1 MHELSMAQG
10 ILNAV
15 IENAEKSG
23 ATEVKEVTIEIGK
36 LAHLNPEQL
45 KFLLDVLTEDTI
57 AEGTEFIMEE
67 IPIEIECDKCD
78 YVGIAKGD
86 DSDFYSP
93 IVECPNCENKFVN
106 VTNGKDCIVKNII
119 IEKPDD

>member
-1 MHELSMAQG
+1 MHELSMAEG
-10 ILNAV
+10 ILKAV

-23 ATEVKEVTIEIGK
+23 ATEVIEVTIEIGK
-36 LAHLNPEQL
+36 LALLNPEQL
-45 KFLLDVLTEDTI
+45 KFLLDVLVEDTI
-57 AEGTEFIMEE
+57 ANGAKFIMEE
-67 IPIEIECDKCD
+67 IPIEIECGECD

-86 DSDFYSP
+86 DLDHYTP
-93 IVECPNCENKFVN
+93 IVECPKCESKIVN